1 MCPRRLLITAVLVFL
16 STLTTQLRAQSAPQ
30 QPAPAPASASA
41 PSTPPP
47 APESKMPAKPAAAKK
62 VWTDEDMSSLT
73 GPTYDATPNSKS
85 SRPNSSRPRGYSG
98 SANGDYY
105 RNQINSL
112 KAKIADIDQKI
123 DNYEALVHGAA
134 PGEGEKQSGVRITD
148 SRADI
153 QALVKQRQTLQKQI
167 SDIEDQA
174 RHAGVEPG
182 QLR

>member
-16 STLTTQLRAQSAPQ
+16 STFTTPLRAQTAPQ

-47 APESKMPAKPAAAKK
+47 APESKPPAKPAAAKK

-73 GPTYDATPNSKS
+73 GPTYDATPNSES

-98 SANGDYY
+98 TANGDYY

-112 KAKIADIDQKI
+112 KARIAD
-123 DNYEALVHGAA
+123 
-134 PGEGEKQSGVRITD
+134 
-148 SRADI
+148 
-153 QALVKQRQTLQKQI
+153 
-167 SDIEDQA
+167 
-174 RHAGVEPG
+174 
-182 QLR
+182 

>member
-1 MCPRRLLITAVLVFL
+1 MCPRRLFITAVLVFL
-16 STLTTQLRAQSAPQ
+16 STFTTQLRAQTAPQ
-30 QPAPAPASASA
+30 QPTPTPAPAAA

-47 APESKMPAKPAAAKK
+47 AAESKSPAKPAAKK
-62 VWTDEDMSSLT
+62 VWTDEDMNSLT

-85 SRPNSSRPRGYSG
+85 SRPNSSRSRGYSG
-98 SANGDYY
+98 SPNGDYY

-112 KAKIADIDQKI
+112 KSRIADIDQKI
-123 DNYEALVHGAA
+123 DNYEALAHGDA

-148 SRADI
+148 SRADV
-153 QALVKQRQTLQKQI
+153 QALVRQRQALQKQI
-167 SDIEDQA
+167 SDLEDQA